1 MRDTTRSYLHSKA
14 HSGTRGWIVYSTGHP
29 GTRVWIVYSTGH
41 RPKQELSKGD
51 VNRHAKV
58 NGRTPTRTTA
68 NYGILR
74 M

>member
-1 MRDTTRSYLHSKA
+1 MRDMTRSYLHSKA
-14 HSGTRGWIVYSTGHP
+14 HSGTRGWIVYSTGH
-29 GTRVWIVYSTGH
+29 
-41 RPKQELSKGD
+41 RPKHQLSKGD

-58 NGRTPTRTTA
+58 NGRTPTRTTG